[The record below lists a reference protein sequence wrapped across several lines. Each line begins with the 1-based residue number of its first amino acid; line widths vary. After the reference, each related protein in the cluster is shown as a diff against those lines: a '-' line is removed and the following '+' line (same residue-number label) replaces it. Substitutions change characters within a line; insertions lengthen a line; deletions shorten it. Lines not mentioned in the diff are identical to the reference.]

1 MTDDPALRL
10 SLKVLAKNLRGLREL
25 VEEQAADEALW
36 FVAQYASEGYLQHEL
51 RRLHA
56 EVERVTHWL
65 VE

>member
-36 FVAQYASEGYLQHEL
+36 FVAHYASEGYLQHEL
-51 RRLHA
+51 RRLHH